1 MHLWCMVFRQSSKF
15 ISHFLLDQGEKR
27 QYDTE
32 VIWGLDDPG
41 TDRNHYFSL
50 SSRPL
55 EVNQTELLATWSPAS
70 PHKVW
75 FLCWEVPR
83 VHCFCQWCWAVN
95 RWLSLI
101 DGGCS
106 RWLLLPGVGKVW
118 LNHWWRSS
126 ITGMSPNPCFL
137 LEHHV
142 LATGVGTTGTA
153 LRVFTHNALDLSE

>member
-55 EVNQTELLATWSPAS
+55 KVNQTELLATWSPAS

-118 LNHWWRSS
+118 LNHWWRSQHYCYES
-126 ITGMSPNPCFL
+126 LPLLSAGTPCFGNWSRNNS
-137 LEHHV
+137 H
-142 LATGVGTTGTA
+142 G
-153 LRVFTHNALDLSE
+153 SEGLYT